1 MSMKSASTYRSRL
14 MVFRSNRHLYVQII
28 DDVKGKVITGVSSL
42 TSDIAKKKFSNPK
55 ERAKEI
61 GKLIAQKASQ
71 KKIKQV
77 TFDRRKYKYHGI
89 VKELADGAREG
100 GLEF

>member
-1 MSMKSASTYRSRL
+1 MRRVSGTSRRPRL
-14 MVFRSNRHLYVQII
+14 SVFRSNKNIYAQLI
-28 DDVKGKVITGVSSL
+28 DDQENKVLAGVSSL
-42 TSDIAKKKFSNPK
+42 SADIKKKKFKNPK
-55 ERAKEI
+55 ERAKEV
-61 GKLIAQKASQ
+61 GRAVAKIALE

-77 TFDRRKYKYHGI
+77 VFDRRKYKYHGN